1 MSSDEMYDETAVHA
15 GFLSGAVNGTPR
27 HGVDAAARAVFGPNR
42 LRSIAVI
49 ASGGLA
55 FAALGAF
62 LGGLGSE
69 VAVSPAAAHPLTS
82 SHLNV
87 PPGSA
92 ALVPANPPFRAGTW
106 PQAAVPAGSG
116 AATPSTSNDGSPVA
130 AASASASATS
140 VSGGPSDGGPLLH
153 PVTDGATIPAVPLP
167 IAAPQPVTQ
176 IVSQLGL
183 SGAVAGLGQTVTGI
197 ASSIPAPNSGLA
209 TVTTPL
215 TGVVTNL
222 TSSLTSSLTGTSGSG
237 GSSGAG
243 GAPICVSTPAL
254 PIPTG
259 GGFGLPTAP
268 VGVSVCVTP

>member
-1 MSSDEMYDETAVHA
+1 MSFEEMYDETVHA
-15 GFLSGAVNGTPR
+15 EFLSGAVNDTPR
-27 HGVDAAARAVFGPNR
+27 HWADAAAKAIFGKP

-62 LGGLGSE
+62 LGGLGSD
-69 VAVSPAAAHPLTS
+69 VAVSPAAAHPLTT
-82 SHLNV
+82 SHRSV

-92 ALVPANPPFRAGTW
+92 AIGPTNPPFRAGTW
-106 PQAAVPAGSG
+106 AQALVPAGSG
-116 AATPSTSNDGSPVA
+116 AVTPSTTNGGLPVG
-130 AASASASATS
+130 AASAPVSTVGGAA
-140 VSGGPSDGGPLLH
+140 SGGAPLPP
-153 PVTDGATIPAVPLP
+153 PVTDGATTPAVPPP
-167 IAAPQPVTQ
+167 IAAPPPVTQ

-209 TVTTPL
+209 AVTTPL

-222 TSSLTSSLTGTSGSG
+222 TSRLTSSLTGTSGSG
-237 GSSGAG
+237 GSGGAG
-243 GAPICVSTPAL
+243 GAPICVSTPAV

-259 GGFGLPTAP
+259 GGLGLPIGP

>member
-1 MSSDEMYDETAVHA
+1 MSFEEMYDETVHA
-15 GFLSGAVNGTPR
+15 VFLSGAVNDTPR
-27 HGVDAAARAVFGPNR
+27 HGADAAARAIFGTPR

-62 LGGLGSE
+62 LGGLGSD
-69 VAVSPAAAHPLTS
+69 VAVSPAAAHPLTT
-82 SHLNV
+82 SHRSV

-92 ALVPANPPFRAGTW
+92 AIGPTNPPFRAGTW
-106 PQAAVPAGSG
+106 AQALVPAGSG
-116 AATPSTSNDGSPVA
+116 AVTPSTTN
-130 AASASASATS
+130 
-140 VSGGPSDGGPLLH
+140 
-153 PVTDGATIPAVPLP
+153 GATTPAVPLP
-167 IAAPQPVTQ
+167 IAAPPPVTQ

-183 SGAVAGLGQTVTGI
+183 SGAVAGIGQTVTGI

-209 TVTTPL
+209 AVTTPL

-222 TSSLTSSLTGTSGSG
+222 TSRLTSSLTGTSGSG
-237 GSSGAG
+237 GSGGAG
-243 GAPICVSTPAL
+243 GAPICVSTPAV

-259 GGFGLPTAP
+259 GGLGLPIGP

>member
-1 MSSDEMYDETAVHA
+1 MSFEEMYDETVHA
-15 GFLSGAVNGTPR
+15 EFLSGAVNGTPR
-27 HGVDAAARAVFGPNR
+27 HGADAAARAIFGTPR
-42 LRSIAVI
+42 RRSIAVI

-62 LGGLGSE
+62 LGGLGSD
-69 VAVSPAAAHPLTS
+69 VAVSPAAAHPLTTS
-82 SHLNV
+82 QRSV

-92 ALVPANPPFRAGTW
+92 ALGPTNPPFRAGTLLETV
-106 PQAAVPAGSG
+106 VPAGSG
-116 AATPSTSNDGSPVA
+116 AVTPSTTNDGA
-130 AASASASATS
+130 AT
-140 VSGGPSDGGPLLH
+140 
-153 PVTDGATIPAVPLP
+153 PAVPLP
-167 IAAPQPVTQ
+167 IAAPPPVTQ

-209 TVTTPL
+209 AVTTPL

-237 GSSGAG
+237 GSGSSGS
-243 GAPICVSTPAL
+243 APICVSTPAL
-254 PIPTG
+254 PIPSG
-259 GGFGLPTAP
+259 GGLGLPIGP

>member
-1 MSSDEMYDETAVHA
+1 MSFEEMYDETVHA
-15 GFLSGAVNGTPR
+15 EFLSGAVNDTPR
-27 HGVDAAARAVFGPNR
+27 HGADAAARAIFGTPR

-55 FAALGAF
+55 FATLGAF
-62 LGGLGSE
+62 LGGLGSD
-69 VAVSPAAAHPLTS
+69 VAVSPAAAHPLTT
-82 SHLNV
+82 SHRSV

-92 ALVPANPPFRAGTW
+92 AIGPTNPPFRAGTW
-106 PQAAVPAGSG
+106 AQALVPGGSG
-116 AATPSTSNDGSPVA
+116 AVTPSTTNDGLPVG
-130 AASASASATS
+130 AASAPVSTVGGAA
-140 VSGGPSDGGPLLH
+140 SGGAPLPP
-153 PVTDGATIPAVPLP
+153 PVTDGATTPAVPLP
-167 IAAPQPVTQ
+167 IAAPPPVTQ

-209 TVTTPL
+209 AVTTPL

-222 TSSLTSSLTGTSGSG
+222 TSRLTSSLTGTSGSG
-237 GSSGAG
+237 GSGGAG
-243 GAPICVSTPAL
+243 GAPICVSTPAV

-259 GGFGLPTAP
+259 GGLGLPIGP